1 MIIFCLKINYMYM
14 EIELFYINLKCKKCY
29 WEINL
34 VYIYMNNIVNVEYI
48 FYLFY

>member
-1 MIIFCLKINYMYM
+1 M
-14 EIELFYINLKCKKCY
+14 EIELFYINLKFKKCY

-34 VYIYMNNIVNVEYI
+34 VYICMNNIVNVEYI